1 MVTKKMKESGVLKY
15 SKLKERTTT
24 MKVQE
29 EDCESLKLKG
39 IEENSRA
46 ANKEER
52 LLLGAAFE
60 DRQKERKNIYCGR
73 Y

>member
-1 MVTKKMKESGVLKY
+1 MTVTKKMKESGGVKV

-39 IEENSRA
+39 IEENSQA
-46 ANKEER
+46 
-52 LLLGAAFE
+52 
-60 DRQKERKNIYCGR
+60 C
-73 Y
+73 